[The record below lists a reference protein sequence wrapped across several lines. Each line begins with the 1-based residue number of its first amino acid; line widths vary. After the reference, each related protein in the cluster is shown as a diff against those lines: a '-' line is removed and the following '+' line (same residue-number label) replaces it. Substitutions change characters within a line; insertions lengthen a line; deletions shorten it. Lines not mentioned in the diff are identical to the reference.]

1 MMSTQTS
8 SDVSLEFALAV
19 KNRENDFNSEDEEEI
34 NEEMALLDMSKPRY
48 SYQNLN
54 NPIRYLILKMIT
66 TFKFSQKIHASTNM
80 HIFCIPS
87 LIVGVSTL

>member
-34 NEEMALLDMSKPRY
+34 NEEIALLDMSKPRY
-48 SYQNLN
+48 SYHNL
-54 NPIRYLILKMIT
+54 IS
-66 TFKFSQKIHASTNM
+66 TFLFPNDCKI
-80 HIFCIPS
+80 
-87 LIVGVSTL
+87 